1 MRISI
6 AAHSKPWLMFTE
18 ENGIGFFAKMKSVF
32 SNSEKSITEET
43 STDTVV
49 STEPTSETNLQTSE
63 ETGEATYT
71 EPTFAYSSRVSDESV
86 TEKEIPLRTVEVS
99 APATYALPVDKDLDI
114 RFATK
119 FIQANGKF
127 IFCENLKQAIEDL
140 RMLKAEKGWSHI
152 FCWENE
158 IKDAFCDNNFQKGVI
173 GYTIENSDA
182 AISLCESLIADE
194 GTILLNPK
202 QASRRRLHCFP
213 KTHIIIT
220 DLAHLL
226 GGEGDALERFTTLNK
241 GELPSIIKLG
251 SCNNGHF
258 YDKQRLILNAEGT
271 EDVYVFLVDEVIP
284 PSLRP

>member
-1 MRISI
+1 
-6 AAHSKPWLMFTE
+6 MFTE
-18 ENGIGFFAKMKSVF
+18 ESGTGFFAKMKSVF
-32 SNSEKSITEET
+32 SAAEKSNNEETNTDTIAASTEET
-43 STDTVV
+43 TGFTGLKATVV
-49 STEPTSETNLQTSE
+49 NLAE
-63 ETGEATYT
+63 ETTTTFVEPVLTYT
-71 EPTFAYSSRVSDESV
+71 SRVSDESV
-86 TEKEIPLRTVEVS
+86 TEKEIPLRTVEVT
-99 APATYALPVDKDLDI
+99 APTYNLTVEKDLDI

-119 FIQANGKF
+119 FIQSNGKF
-127 IFCENLKQAIEDL
+127 VFCESIKEAVEGL
-140 RMLKAEKGWSHI
+140 RMLKAERNWSHI

-158 IKDAFCDNNFQKGVI
+158 IKDAFCDSNFQKGSI

-182 AISLCESLIADE
+182 AISLCESLIAEE
-194 GTILLNPK
+194 GTIILNPK

-220 DLAHLL
+220 DIAHLAISE
-226 GGEGDALERFTTLNK
+226 GEGLERFYALNK

-271 EDVYVFLVDEVIP
+271 EDVYVFLVDQIIP

>member
-1 MRISI
+1 
-6 AAHSKPWLMFTE
+6 MFTE
-18 ENGIGFFAKMKSVF
+18 ETGTGFFAKMKSVF
-32 SNSEKSITEET
+32 SSSEKSSAEET
-43 STDTVV
+43 SGDTLI
-49 STEPTSETNLQTSE
+49 STLSSESNLQNATENTETSF
-63 ETGEATYT
+63 EATASEPVFTYT
-71 EPTFAYSSRVSDESV
+71 SRVSDESV
-86 TEKEIPLRTVEVS
+86 TEKEIPLRRVEVT
-99 APATYALPVDKDLDI
+99 APTYTLPVEKDLDI

-127 IFCENLKQAIEDL
+127 IFCENIKQAIEGL
-140 RMLKAEKGWSHI
+140 RMLKAEKNWSHI

-158 IKDAFCDNNFQKGVI
+158 IKDAFCESNFQKGSI
-173 GYTIENSDA
+173 GFTIENSDA
-182 AISLCESLIADE
+182 AISLCESLIAED
-194 GTILLNPK
+194 GTIILNPK

-220 DLAHLL
+220 DQAHLAVSEP
-226 GGEGDALERFTTLNK
+226 EGLEKFAALNK

-271 EDVYVFLVDEVIP
+271 EDVYVFLVDEIIP

>member
-1 MRISI
+1 
-6 AAHSKPWLMFTE
+6 MFTE
-18 ENGIGFFAKMKSVF
+18 ESGTGFFAKMKSVF
-32 SNSEKSITEET
+32 INNEKTNTEAAT
-43 STDTVV
+43 TTTVV
-49 STEPTSETNLQTSE
+49 ETTSETPVVKPILSATLGNAGAEVENTFVEPVL
-63 ETGEATYT
+63 TYT
-71 EPTFAYSSRVSDESV
+71 SRVSDESV
-86 TEKEIPLRTVEVS
+86 TEKEIGIRTVEVT
-99 APATYALPVDKDLDI
+99 APSYTLPVEKDLDI

-127 IFCENLKQAIEDL
+127 IFCESIKEAVEGL
-140 RMLKAEKGWSHI
+140 RMLKAERNWSHI

-158 IKDAFCDNNFQKGVI
+158 IKDAFCDNNFQKGSI

-194 GTILLNPK
+194 GTIILNPK

-220 DLAHLL
+220 DVAHLAGSEADGL
-226 GGEGDALERFTTLNK
+226 DRFYALNK

-251 SCNNGHF
+251 SCNTGHF
-258 YDKQRLILNAEGT
+258 YDKQRLILNAEGP
-271 EDVYVFLVDEVIP
+271 EDVYVFLVDQLIP

>member
-1 MRISI
+1 MPI
-6 AAHSKPWLMFTE
+6 E
-18 ENGIGFFAKMKSVF
+18 ETGTGFFAKMKNVF
-32 SNSEKSITEET
+32 SNSEKTIQEET
-43 STDTVV
+43 NNDTATTL
-49 STEPTSETNLQTSE
+49 SYESNLQNANE
-63 ETGEATYT
+63 ESLETTPAPVFTYT
-71 EPTFAYSSRVSDESV
+71 SRVSDESV
-86 TEKEIPLRTVEVS
+86 TEKEIPLRTVEVT
-99 APATYALPVDKDLDI
+99 APSYTLPVEKDLDI

-127 IFCENLKQAIEDL
+127 IFCESVKEAIEGL
-140 RMLKAEKGWSHI
+140 RMLKAERNWSHV

-158 IKDAFCDNNFQKGVI
+158 IKDAFCENNFQKGSI

-194 GTILLNPK
+194 GTIILNPK

-220 DLAHLL
+220 DIAHLAVSEA
-226 GGEGDALERFTTLNK
+226 EGLEKFYALNK

-271 EDVYVFLVDEVIP
+271 EDVYVFLVDQIIP

>member
-1 MRISI
+1 
-6 AAHSKPWLMFTE
+6 MFTE
-18 ENGIGFFAKMKSVF
+18 ETGTGFFTKMKNVF
-32 SNSEKSITEET
+32 SNSEKS
-43 STDTVV
+43 
-49 STEPTSETNLQTSE
+49 TSE
-63 ETGEATYT
+63 EVSNDTVTATDLSFETNFQNATDETPVVTTPPVFTYT
-71 EPTFAYSSRVSDESV
+71 SRVSDESV
-86 TEKEIPLRTVEVS
+86 TEREIPLRTVEVT
-99 APATYALPVDKDLDI
+99 APSYTLPAEKDLDI

-119 FIQANGKF
+119 FLQANGKF
-127 IFCENLKQAIEDL
+127 IFCENISNAIEGL
-140 RMLKAEKGWSHI
+140 RMLKAEKNWSHI

-158 IKDAFCDNNFQKGVI
+158 IKDAFCDNNFQKGSI

-182 AISLCESLIADE
+182 AISLCESLVAEE
-194 GTILLNPK
+194 GTIILNPK

-220 DLAHLL
+220 DMAHLASSEAD
-226 GGEGDALERFTTLNK
+226 GLEKFSALNK

-271 EDVYVFLVDEVIP
+271 EDIYVFLVDQIIP

>member
-1 MRISI
+1 
-6 AAHSKPWLMFTE
+6 MFTE
-18 ENGIGFFAKMKSVF
+18 ENGTGFFAKMKSVF
-32 SNSEKSITEET
+32 SNSEKSTNEET
-43 STDTVV
+43 SATAVLTTELNPETDLENTVET
-49 STEPTSETNLQTSE
+49 TESA
-63 ETGEATYT
+63 EAAYT
-71 EPTFAYSSRVSDESV
+71 EPAFTYTSRVSDESV

-99 APATYALPVDKDLDI
+99 APTQYALPVEKDLDI

-127 IFCENLKQAIEDL
+127 IFCENIKQAIEDL

-158 IKDAFCDNNFQKGVI
+158 IKDAFCENNFQKGSI
-173 GYTIENSDA
+173 GFTIENSDA

-194 GTILLNPK
+194 GTIILNPK

-220 DLAHLL
+220 DLAHLI
-226 GGEGDALERFTTLNK
+226 GGEAEGLERFTALNK

-251 SCNNGHF
+251 ACNNGHF
-258 YDKQRLILNAEGT
+258 YDKQRLILNSEGT
-271 EDVYVFLVDEVIP
+271 EDVYVFLVDQIIP